1 MNIKLLLLLLATGL
15 FSAQVQASSFKCNNK
30 FVSTGDRKAVVLL
43 RCGEPFF
50 AEVVSGDDE
59 TKIEEWTY
67 KSKGYKGFLRVLTFR
82 GSRLVDISVAEKL
95 DY

>member
-1 MNIKLLLLLLATGL
+1 MNIKIWLVVLAAGL
-15 FSAQVQASSFKCNNK
+15 FSTQAQASSFKCNNY
-30 FVSTGDRKAVVLL
+30 FVSTGDRKAIVLL

-59 TKIEEWTY
+59 TKVEEWTY
-67 KSKGYKGFLRVLTFR
+67 KSPGYKGFLRVLTFR